1 MLGLKYWYYLLLSWT
16 NVSTSLHI
24 IFFLRNME
32 EVLVPASYDCAA
44 SNGKEFLKR
53 VDVCMCITD
62 LLCCTTETNK
72 AL

>member
-44 SNGKEFLKR
+44 SNGKEFLKKSG
-53 VDVCMCITD
+53 CMYVYNRFT
-62 LLCCTTETNK
+62 LLYNRN
-72 AL
+72 